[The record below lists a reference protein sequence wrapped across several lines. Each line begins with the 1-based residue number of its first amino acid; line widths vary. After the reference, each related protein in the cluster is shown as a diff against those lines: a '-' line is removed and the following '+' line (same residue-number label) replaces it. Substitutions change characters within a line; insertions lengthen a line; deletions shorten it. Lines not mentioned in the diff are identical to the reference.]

1 MLLSDV
7 FVLLILTC
15 LALIW
20 WWDRGIKQAAFLKC
34 KQYCENADV
43 LLLDDNIQIKKIKLE
58 KNSQNQWKILRVFQ
72 FEFTYTSEER
82 YQGTLE
88 MLGQYIKHIELE
100 PYKI

>member
-1 MLLSDV
+1 MILSDV
-7 FVLLILTC
+7 FVLLLLSC

-20 WWDRGIKQAAFLKC
+20 WWDRGIKQSAFLKC
-34 KQYCENADV
+34 KQYCENADIQ
-43 LLLDDNIQIKKIKLE
+43 LLDDTIQIKKIKLE
-58 KNSQNQWKILRVFQ
+58 KNSHNQWQILRVFQ

-88 MLGQYIKHIELE
+88 MLGKHMRHIELA